1 MIANVRRWVE
11 ATEQRADQYLF
22 QPLPDIVK
30 DIIIIVDF
38 IANTIRFEVCF
49 GGRWRR
55 ERRRAGKKIRL
66 EERLAEKRYSRPTRE
81 RYLWREKRYADGAV
95 KDMAGKKINTAGR
108 SAARKIWREKMAC
121 SYYRATAPNTNTRHR
136 LIFSETDSVEITILR
151 WPCNTLRCLL

>member
-95 KDMAGKKINTAGR
+95 KDMAGKKIRPVGRAKDMAGKNGLLLLPSDR
-108 SAARKIWREKMAC
+108 TQYKYPSSSNIFRNGLSRDHDSSMAM
-121 SYYRATAPNTNTRHR
+121 
-136 LIFSETDSVEITILR
+136 
-151 WPCNTLRCLL
+151 